1 MAGDK
6 SKRPGSFGS
15 SLGLL
20 AALLLLVF
28 LAYALFVRFG
38 TPRVD
43 PLRESNPGDLEGAR
57 IQVEVL
63 NGSGVD
69 RLAAL
74 ARTYLRERGFDVIA
88 VGNYARSDV
97 EESFILD
104 HVGDRPAAEKVAAAI
119 GLPPDRIEDASSP
132 DALHDVSLVLGMDY
146 ELLKPYK
153 PSP

>member
-1 MAGDK
+1 MLVTAVV
-6 SKRPGSFGS
+6 
-15 SLGLL
+15 
-20 AALLLLVF
+20 LLVV
-28 LAYALFVRFG
+28 LAYALIVRFS

-43 PLRESNPGDLEGAR
+43 PLRESNPGQLQGAR

-69 RLAAL
+69 QLAAV

-104 HVGDRPAAEKVAAAI
+104 HVGDRPAAEKVAAAV
-119 GLPPDRIEDASSP
+119 GLSPDRIEDASSP
-132 DALHDVSLVLGMDY
+132 DALHDVSIVLGMDY
-146 ELLKPYK
+146 EILNPYK
-153 PSP
+153 P